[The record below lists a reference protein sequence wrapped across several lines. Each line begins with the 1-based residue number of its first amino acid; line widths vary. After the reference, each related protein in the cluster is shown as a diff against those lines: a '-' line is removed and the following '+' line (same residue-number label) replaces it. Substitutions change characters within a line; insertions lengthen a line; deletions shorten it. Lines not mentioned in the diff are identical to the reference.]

1 MTGKVEITH
10 NYFPQMGPELRREAD
25 RLASTTAFSILT
37 HARIA
42 MAAPKHGR
50 TYHIYASPGI
60 VTRVK
65 RFLTGDKN
73 LGARYVA
80 HTASAPGEA
89 PAVDTGALTASGYA
103 KRLQLG
109 TWEAGFTTQYAA
121 ALEYGT
127 PRIEPRPYLRPAV
140 EAHRDGFMAAIRR
153 LVGA

>member
-1 MTGKVEITH
+1 MRGGLVTGKVEITH

-50 TYHIYASPGI
+50 EY
-60 VTRVK
+60 R
-65 RFLTGDKN
+65 RGDKVHI
-73 LGARYVA
+73 AA
-80 HTASAPGEA
+80 APGEA
-89 PAVDTGALTASGYA
+89 PAIDTGALSASGYA
-103 KRLQLG
+103 EQVQEG
-109 TWEAGFTTQYAA
+109 TWEVGFTTEYAA
-121 ALEYGT
+121 AQEYGT

>member
-1 MTGKVEITH
+1 MRGGLVTGKVEITH

-25 RLASTTAFSILT
+25 RLAGATAFSILG
-37 HARIA
+37 HAQVA
-42 MAAPKHGR
+42 MAAPKHGKTYARGNR
-50 TYHIYASPGI
+50 THI
-60 VTRVK
+60 
-65 RFLTGDKN
+65 
-73 LGARYVA
+73 
-80 HTASAPGEA
+80 ASAPREA
-89 PAVDTGALTASGYA
+89 PAIDTGVLTASGYA
-103 KRLQLG
+103 KRLQFG